1 MGFCLIF
8 NPLIYEDTFIYVK
21 SVLGIPSLIF
31 SLSLG
36 VEPGFGLDPLSG
48 VVSGVIFLSTLRKY
62 AYSNV
67 LRILSQ
73 KKNNNKKKK
82 NKKKTTKKT
91 KKKQKK
97 KKQQQQQKLPDE
109 NF

>member
-31 SLSLG
+31 SLSLE
-36 VEPGFGLDPLSG
+36 VEPGFGVDPLSG

-62 AYSNV
+62 AYSNI

-73 KKNNNKKKK
+73 KKQQQKNKKKK
-82 NKKKTTKKT
+82 KKTTTKT
-91 KKKQKK
+91 SR
-97 KKQQQQQKLPDE
+97 
-109 NF
+109 